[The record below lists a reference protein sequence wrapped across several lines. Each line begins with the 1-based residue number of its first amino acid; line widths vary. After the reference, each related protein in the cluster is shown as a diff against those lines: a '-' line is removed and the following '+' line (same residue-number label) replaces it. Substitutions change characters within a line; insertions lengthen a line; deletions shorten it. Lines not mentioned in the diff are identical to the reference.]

1 MRHITFTDGVHFLAA
16 VGLATVAV
24 TGAGVLALVAARFV
38 EEMQR
43 ARAARVLA
51 GGL

>member
-1 MRHITFTDGVHFLAA
+1 MRHLTFTDGVHFLAA

-24 TGAGVLALVAARFV
+24 TGLGVTALVVARFV

-43 ARAARVLA
+43 ARAVKAL
-51 GGL
+51 GGAL